1 MVWILFRPLWA
12 LAQLNTFLA
21 LRWYQ
26 IGSPNP
32 SNSQHQ
38 LPWREDLGSFHA
50 ALKKKAIW
58 NEVCCHN
65 SLIYRQHA
73 WHVEKKGIYGALLS
87 IIKGYIYFSTA
98 GMYCGQGIVYCKLG
112 QLGLFF
118 GSFFWLVYH
127 SSPHFLDGYRMVLL
141 LICQVSSIMFLSFQT
156 CFCLFCS
163 SFFVP
168 IRTSLLIFIGIWW
181 HRISK

>member
-1 MVWILFRPLWA
+1 MSTSSIEHLFGFEMV
-12 LAQLNTFLA
+12 
-21 LRWYQ
+21 
-26 IGSPNP
+26 PNP

-73 WHVEKKGIYGALLS
+73 WHVEKKRIYGALLS

-98 GMYCGQGIVYCKLG
+98 AGMYCGQGIMYCKLG

-118 GSFFWLVYH
+118 WFIFLACLPFL
-127 SSPHFLDGYRMVLL
+127 SPHFLDGYRMVLL
-141 LICQVSSIMFLSFQT
+141 LICQVSSILFLSLESRPVF
-156 CFCLFCS
+156 LFLIYSHS
-163 SFFVP
+163 SYFH
-168 IRTSLLIFIGIWW
+168 I
-181 HRISK
+181 